1 VAAKIHMVIP
11 HPTPQGQRAGLQGF
25 EHSGKIA
32 SVRMTVDDYI
42 LLAEEA
48 AQYNMTA
55 SALMRW
61 ITLHTVQQLRLQ
73 RLGQKVDIT
82 P

>member
-1 VAAKIHMVIP
+1 MAAKIHLVIP
-11 HPTPQGQRAGLQGF
+11 HPVPQGPRAGLQGY
-25 EHSGKIA
+25 EHAGKIA
-32 SVRMTVDDYI
+32 SVRMTVDDYV

-48 AQYNMTA
+48 MQYGMTA

-61 ITLHTVQQLRLQ
+61 VTLHAVQQLRLQ
-73 RLGQKVDIT
+73 RTNEKIGIT